1 MSRLAFV
8 NSANLIAKSGVIVPM
23 DTSLDLRVVRIME
36 RVRLDPSQSLPDLA
50 KLVNLSSSR
59 LSHLFKQ
66 ETGVSLTSYIDEQ
79 RMERAIDLLQST
91 EMRIKE
97 ITYLV
102 GFQHEAS
109 FDRAFAKKFRCTPT
123 DYRKQK
129 RYFIRSAQS

>member
-1 MSRLAFV
+1 
-8 NSANLIAKSGVIVPM
+8 M
-23 DTSLDLRVVRIME
+23 DASLDLRIVRTME
-36 RVRLDPSQSLPDLA
+36 RVKVDPSQSLPDLA
-50 KLVNLSSSR
+50 RLVNLSSSR

-66 ETGVSLTSYIDEQ
+66 ETGVSLTSYIDQQ
-79 RMERAIDLLQST
+79 RMERAVDLLQST

-97 ITYLV
+97 ITYIV

-123 DYRKQK
+123 DFRKQK